1 MAALTD
7 GEYADTVTARDPEA
21 AAIPP
26 APEEVLAG
34 LPPRFRL
41 NVASNYARTVLA
53 IFIALGVTPVLVHS
67 LGTTEYGIWALVGS
81 VVLYL
86 DLFNLGFGNATVKYV
101 AEHLAL
107 GDHERVRRIIATSFL
122 TLTVPGVI
130 AFAVGIVL
138 AFLFP
143 DIFNLP
149 ANLETTATVLV
160 LIVMLDLVISIP
172 GDTFGGTLIALQRY
186 DLLNAT
192 LVSVSLLQAVGW
204 IVVVALG
211 GGLIGLGLVTL
222 GFGLLGQLARYL
234 FVRRLIPGVSVS
246 RRFFDRAFVRPLVT
260 LSGWI
265 AVTDV
270 SAFVIGRIDTIIV
283 GIVVSVPAAGVY
295 AVGQKL
301 ALLAGRAVTP
311 AVETLFPFASERGA
325 HGDDAALVRMV
336 RVGTRLSVT
345 LALPAA
351 IALITLAAPVLQ
363 VWVGSKF
370 THAALVVAFLSG
382 ATAVTALTD
391 PSLFVLRG
399 LGEARIP
406 ALFAA
411 AEGALNLTLSI
422 VFGLRFGITGVAAG
436 TFAAAAIVHL
446 GGLLPYVCRRF
457 GISFLSLLWSLL
469 RAHGPAAAASVGVA
483 LLARSTELDTL
494 IDVLMAGVATVLTYL
509 VVFSATG
516 VTRSERRQIFGRFR
530 HERPSGIAG

>member
-204 IVVVALG
+204 I
-211 GGLIGLGLVTL
+211 GLVTL